1 MYAGSHGGWVGKE
14 DQDLVGLEKGIQNRC
29 GGPKKGS
36 VGAHG
41 VGCVLDS
48 AWCGFT
54 GATQQGRAELSS
66 DPYGVQDRQ
75 WDEL

>member
-1 MYAGSHGGWVGKE
+1 MGKE
-14 DQDLVGLEKGIQNRC
+14 DQDLDGLEKGVQNRC

-36 VGAHG
+36 ACAHG
-41 VGCVLDS
+41 VACALDGT
-48 AWCGFT
+48 WCSFT

-66 DPYGVQDRQ
+66 DPYGVQDRR